1 MRVIF
6 KDGAISEMSNVDS
19 IIFNEPEVSVQT
31 NGVASWIIHK
41 MGMDSFMCNNCK
53 LNAPKAY
60 RFCPH
65 CGFTMR
71 NYNERIYEAL
81 SRHSARFDDRDN
93 IGGTDDYRTEK
104 DGSC

>member
-6 KDGAISEMSNVDS
+6 KDGAISEMSNVDK

-31 NGVASWIIHK
+31 NGVASWIVVHRI
-41 MGMDSFMCNNCK
+41 GMDSFMCNNCK
-53 LNAPKAY
+53 QNAPKAY

-71 NYNERIYEAL
+71 NYNERLYSGL
-81 SRHSARFDDRDN
+81 
-93 IGGTDDYRTEK
+93 IGGTDDNRTEE

>member
-1 MRVIF
+1 MRIIF
-6 KDGAISEMSNVDS
+6 KDGAISEMSNVDR

-31 NGVASWIIHK
+31 NGVASWIVHNR

-71 NYNERIYEAL
+71 NYNERLYSGL
-81 SRHSARFDDRDN
+81 
-93 IGGTDDYRTEK
+93 IGGTDDDRTEEN
-104 DGSC
+104 GSC

>member
-6 KDGAISEMSNVDS
+6 KDGAISEMSNVDK
-19 IIFNEPEVSVQT
+19 IIFNEPDVSVQT
-31 NGVASWIIHK
+31 NGVASWVIHGIHLDK
-41 MGMDSFMCNNCK
+41 FMCNNCK
-53 LNAPKAY
+53 EDSDKKT

-71 NYNERIYEAL
+71 NYN
-81 SRHSARFDDRDN
+81 DRLYSGL
-93 IGGTDDYRTEK
+93 IGGTDDYRTEE

>member
-6 KDGAISEMSNVDS
+6 KDGAISEMSNVDR

-31 NGVASWIIHK
+31 NGVASWVIH
-41 MGMDSFMCNNCK
+41 GMHLDKFMCTNCK
-53 LNAPKAY
+53 EDSDKKT

-71 NYNERIYEAL
+71 NYNERLYSGL
-81 SRHSARFDDRDN
+81 
-93 IGGTDDYRTEK
+93 IGGTDDNRTEE
-104 DGSC
+104 DSSC